1 MSDGKPQELVIVR
14 SLAESDLGL
23 FAAHRANLRGR
34 QRAININASVAERL
48 LSPERFEA
56 GDTML
61 DCICVFG
68 DVEIREKR
76 RLNKSQKNWRL
87 GGAKIEG
94 EAFAK
99 LDCKDFM
106 LIRSPAGN
114 DGSYPVTIT
123 FIARIHDPLVHAGL
137 ASCVERVLES
147 SMAICE
153 EGTPRF
159 ETIARYCPTPP
170 APTRPKLPSG
180 TGASVSSPTT
190 VPPMPRQA
198 SPAPPSR
205 KRTIHEKLREP
216 HILERML
223 KVAGDL
229 SAPAQLRFMETVE
242 QLASQLRE
250 VLLETGGII
259 RVEKDHPALW
269 KAVAGRPIGFV
280 DGGLANLSMLGSAPV
295 AARVGGYVVT
305 PGQRGAARER
315 FTVLKQLID
324 ELYSHVD
331 GGVYQDTFPDIGAL
345 RDAAR
350 ISIEAAGAVRMVCE
364 QPDIA
369 WVMLHGSLVNPVSR
383 YTDVMKDG
391 AIHNRFP
398 DFSDS
403 ALAELLPFGTGPL
416 KGRDRNFVSVHLR
429 QLQALQQ
436 SQAVVCGVVERES
449 TTSTVSGAV
458 LNSLDDH
465 AIRDVLPMPPDAWKK
480 WFRNALDPS
489 DSGDDMEGQRITDSL
504 LFRCVLEPGEAL
516 LPVAIDRNIMRKAPL
531 AWQDVIVNY
540 PKPAASYLMVT
551 EWTAPIR
558 IEMFAKDVER
568 FRETAALIMHC
579 ALLLPN
585 YAFPVGLDIV
595 DKFARI
601 PDWMSR
607 PVNTR
612 TAVMALKS
620 ALDEGDTR
628 LFDSL
633 RRMLCGSGREWLLRP
648 GIFR

>member
-1 MSDGKPQELVIVR
+1 MRDGKARELVIVR

-23 FAAHRANLRGR
+23 FATHRPNLRGR
-34 QRAININASVAERL
+34 QRAIQINAVVAQRL
-48 LSPERFEA
+48 LSSDRFEA
-56 GDTML
+56 RDALL
-61 DCICVFG
+61 DCLCVFG
-68 DVEIREKR
+68 GVEIREKR
-76 RLNKSQKNWRL
+76 RLNKSGKNWRL
-87 GGAKIEG
+87 GGNQLEG
-94 EAFAK
+94 EVFSR

-106 LIRSPAGN
+106 LIRSPAAN
-114 DGSYPVTIT
+114 NGSHPVAIT
-123 FIARIHDPLVHAGL
+123 FIARAVDPLAHAGL
-137 ASCVERVLES
+137 VSCVERVLKD
-147 SMAICE
+147 SMVLIDD
-153 EGTPRF
+153 GMPHF
-159 ETIARYCPTPP
+159 DTISRYCPSPP
-170 APTRPKLPSG
+170 SAPPSEKDKLVGKPS
-180 TGASVSSPTT
+180 SSLA
-190 VPPMPRQA
+190 PMPRRIAAEQ
-198 SPAPPSR
+198 PRR
-205 KRTIHEKLREP
+205 KRTIREKLSQP

-229 SAPAQLRFMETVE
+229 SAPAQLRFMDTVG
-242 QLASQLRE
+242 QLADQLRK

-259 RVEKDHPALW
+259 RIEKDHAALW
-269 KAVAGRPIGFV
+269 KSVAGRPIGFV

-305 PGQRGAARER
+305 PGERGPARER

-324 ELYSHVD
+324 ELYAHSG
-331 GGVYQDTFPDIGAL
+331 GGVYEDTFPDIGAL

-350 ISIEAAGAVRMVCE
+350 ISIEAAGAVRMVGE

-369 WVMLHGSLVNPVSR
+369 WVMMHGSLVNPVSR
-383 YTDVMKDG
+383 YTDVMRDG
-391 AIHNRFP
+391 TVRSRFP

-403 ALAELLPFGTGPL
+403 ALAELLPTGIPL
-416 KGRDRNFVSVHLR
+416 PSGRDRNFISVHLR
-429 QLQALQQ
+429 QLQVLRQ
-436 SQAVVCGVVERES
+436 SSAIVCGVVERES
-449 TTSTVSGAV
+449 ATSTVSRAV
-458 LNSLDDH
+458 LDTLDDH
-465 AIRDVLPMPPDAWKK
+465 AIRDLLPMPPDLWKS

-489 DSGDDMEGQRITDSL
+489 GSDDEMEGQRITDSL

-516 LPVAIDRNIMRKAPL
+516 RPVTIDRNLMRKAPL
-531 AWQDVIVNY
+531 AWQDVIARY
-540 PKPAASYLMVT
+540 PKPAVAYLQPT

-558 IEMFAKDVER
+558 IEMFDKDIPR
-568 FRETAALIMHC
+568 FAETASLVMHC

-612 TAVMALKS
+612 TAVLALKG
-620 ALDEGDTR
+620 ALEEGDTR

-633 RRMLCGSGREWLLRP
+633 RRILCGSGREWLLRP